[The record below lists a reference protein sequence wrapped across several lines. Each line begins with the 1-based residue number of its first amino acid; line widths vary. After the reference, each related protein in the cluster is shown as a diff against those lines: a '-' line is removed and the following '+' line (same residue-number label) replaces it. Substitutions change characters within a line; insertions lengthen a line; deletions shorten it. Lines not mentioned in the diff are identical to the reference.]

1 MGQVLEVSMA
11 KPLGDKKPD
20 HSFKPAGAPN
30 FSLPPYGGYMGDPY
44 GAYGGGGPGFN
55 QMTSTSWNEDGPN
68 GNSLVE
74 FLLHPQCD
82 AVTGGTVAAEVVKGV
97 MAGYIAL
104 TIFFRSLVPP
114 AIMQC
119 DQ

>member
-1 MGQVLEVSMA
+1 MSI
-11 KPLGDKKPD
+11 
-20 HSFKPAGAPN
+20 
-30 FSLPPYGGYMGDPY
+30 
-44 GAYGGGGPGFN
+44 
-55 QMTSTSWNEDGPN
+55 

-104 TIFFRSLVPP
+104 TIFFPFPCAASHHAV
-114 AIMQC
+114 
-119 DQ
+119 